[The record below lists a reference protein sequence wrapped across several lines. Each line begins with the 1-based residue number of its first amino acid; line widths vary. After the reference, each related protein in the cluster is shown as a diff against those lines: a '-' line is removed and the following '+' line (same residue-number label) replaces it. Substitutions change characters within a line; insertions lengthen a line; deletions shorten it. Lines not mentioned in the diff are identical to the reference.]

1 MQKQTEILH
10 DQLTFPIYNNTAFI
24 QTSLW
29 GQSDGMEMEQ
39 GQKQGKFLI
48 CVVLLDPH

>member
-1 MQKQTEILH
+1 MQKQTETLH

-29 GQSDGMEMEQ
+29 GQIDGMEMEL
-39 GQKQGKFLI
+39 GEKPGKSLI
-48 CVVLLDPH
+48 CVALLAPR